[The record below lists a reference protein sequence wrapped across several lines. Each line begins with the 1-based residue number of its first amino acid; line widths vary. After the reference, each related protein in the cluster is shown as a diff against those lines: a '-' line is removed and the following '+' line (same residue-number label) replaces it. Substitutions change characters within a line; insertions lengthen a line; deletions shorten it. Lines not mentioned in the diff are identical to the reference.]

1 MQFTGKCII
10 RVNGSEIRSTDD
22 ATLNPGGANREA
34 VTGGG
39 KVYGYKEET
48 VAPELECSVA
58 HTSDTDLT
66 ALSAITDAT
75 VIFETDS
82 GDKYVLREA
91 FVMAPAS
98 LKTTDGTAGLKFSAV
113 SCERM

>member
-1 MQFTGKCII
+1 MLF
-10 RVNGSEIRSTDD
+10 RS
-22 ATLNPGGANREA
+22 
-34 VTGGG
+34 
-39 KVYGYKEET
+39 EET

-91 FVMAPAS
+91 FVMEPAS

>member
-22 ATLNPGGANREA
+22 ATLNPGGAN
-34 VTGGG
+34 G

-91 FVMAPAS
+91 FVMEPAS